1 MKTILDKALPFAV
14 KAQAFTMTRH
24 ARKGQ
29 GVIEYAGALVVA
41 AALVA
46 AVIAVGPDGIK
57 SLFGDILT
65 AVQGYFKGQLPG
77 GA

>member
-1 MKTILDKALPFAV
+1 MKIMSDKTLPFVV
-14 KAQAFTMTRH
+14 KAQSFLMTRR

-57 SLFGDILT
+57 TLFSDILT

-77 GA
+77 